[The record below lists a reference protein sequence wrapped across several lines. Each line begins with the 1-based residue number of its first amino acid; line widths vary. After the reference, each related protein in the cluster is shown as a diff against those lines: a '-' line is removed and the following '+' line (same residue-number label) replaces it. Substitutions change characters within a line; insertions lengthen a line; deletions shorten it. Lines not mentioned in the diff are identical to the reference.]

1 MVIILLIRLMEPQQ
15 LPLIRRLIELAIIR
29 IIHIMAI
36 IHIRPI
42 RPLIK
47 VNGLLVF
54 QLPNTLLFPKLFLME
69 HIRWIYPR
77 RLFPKLFPLERI
89 RRIYPRILKEG
100 IQFNIQLRNSR
111 LLFFLLEHI
120 QFLKNY
126 YFKNTFKL
134 LHIPSKL
141 FHRGGIRFCSIL
153 SLGVGCVV
161 RLNWWRLDLLVIIRQ
176 LEIILVPIQ
185 RLVVA
190 RLVVTR
196 LVVIQLLIL
205 VITIQH

>member
-69 HIRWIYPR
+69 HIRCICPR
-77 RLFPKLFPLERI
+77 K
-89 RRIYPRILKEG
+89 LKEC

-120 QFLKNY
+120 QFLKKY
-126 YFKNTFKL
+126 YFKN
-134 LHIPSKL
+134 IPL
-141 FHRGGIRFCSIL
+141 NCFIFHHNFFIWDIFYSAL
-153 SLGVGCVV
+153 SF
-161 RLNWWRLDLLVIIRQ
+161 
-176 LEIILVPIQ
+176 
-185 RLVVA
+185 
-190 RLVVTR
+190 
-196 LVVIQLLIL
+196 
-205 VITIQH
+205 H